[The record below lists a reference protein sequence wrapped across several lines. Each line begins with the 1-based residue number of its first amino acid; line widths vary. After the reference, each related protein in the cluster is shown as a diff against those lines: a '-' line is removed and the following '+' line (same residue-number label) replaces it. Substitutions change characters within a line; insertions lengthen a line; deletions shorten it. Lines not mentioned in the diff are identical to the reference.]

1 MVVETMLGPVDI
13 YIHGD
18 LEESGGEVGPGGEG
32 TYLIQNANRAGTND
46 DEGNAKALHI
56 LKFGTV

>member
-18 LEESGGEVGPGGEG
+18 LEERGGEVGLGGEG
-32 TYLIQNANRAGTND
+32 TYLIQNANRAGKND
-46 DEGNAKALHI
+46 NEGNAKTLHN
-56 LKFGTV
+56 LKFGKV

>member
-18 LEESGGEVGPGGEG
+18 LEERGGDGA
-32 TYLIQNANRAGTND
+32 YLIQNANRAGTND
-46 DEGNAKALHI
+46 DEGNAKTLHI